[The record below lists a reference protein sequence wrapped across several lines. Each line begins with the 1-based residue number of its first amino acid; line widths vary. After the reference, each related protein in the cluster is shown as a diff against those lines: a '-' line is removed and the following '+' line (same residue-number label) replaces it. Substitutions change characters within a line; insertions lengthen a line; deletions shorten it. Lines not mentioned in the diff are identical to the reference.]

1 MTDIDYTQ
9 FKIVGVVEA
18 QPNTK
23 HAIINAVGYLGSDW
37 KFTPLSPTEAKQVF
51 PSRGRVF
58 APGFQDRY
66 KELIGKCIFAG
77 MMPSNNDGADKFIW
91 DRENGMPDEYG
102 TVIIN
107 GLANEIDE
115 NPDKTYKNLKTNGR
129 LDNTSPTYLC
139 ILSKLYLIDPD
150 NIKKYYITEM
160 DLHFVKNANHESFV
174 TYDHTHYVL
183 IGNHLD
189 GPTRAIDIMPDSIL
203 RDWLIKEFL
212 VKEWSQAL
220 NSKSLDEIE
229 NGLIGLI
236 SKSILHKPVLKSRI
250 NRLSSMLELFVFSY
264 QAMTNF
270 LTLPTLKR
278 TIDKSIEINSEKFIE
293 KTKSKYA
300 KELENLKETNRLL
313 IEKEHTNAADVIS
326 KIHRKIEEANAEFN
340 ANNEELNKKTKLA
353 EEIIALQLTKIEEY
367 KTAIEELEN
376 TLHSIEDNKEHII
389 NDFAVIKDVMQI
401 IVSQKTKQAILPHP
415 TFQKTNNNAP
425 TDFGETIESL
435 NDESEEIK
443 LPQTFKTRLEFY
455 LTKNN
460 RKTEIAKKI
469 GQYMVHYKA
478 ILVPDNR
485 IIHSIIKATGR
496 CKYSIQYVTPEW
508 RSFSNVWNNGLN
520 TMIHSCIS
528 NPDIIHYYI
537 LENIN
542 MSYLPCYL
550 QPIVD
555 ISMGLRIN
563 FPNTEIIF
571 PDNLRLLLTSTAEEG
586 LPLAQQ
592 SIRYFGCLQNDDYT
606 IDEKKENLYSN
617 EKSDKTGYLK
627 ADMLKNMRSI
637 SPIPSNEYLSYIQSD
652 YE

>member
-264 QAMTNF
+264 EEMTNF

-460 RKTEIAKKI
+460 RKTEIAKNI

>member
-77 MMPSNNDGADKFIW
+77 MMPPNNDGADKFIW

-212 VKEWSQAL
+212 VKERSQAL

-236 SKSILHKPVLKSRI
+236 SNSILHKPVLKSRI

-264 QAMTNF
+264 EEMTNF

>member
-77 MMPSNNDGADKFIW
+77 MMPSNNDGADKFFW

-264 QAMTNF
+264 EEMTNF

-555 ISMGLRIN
+555 ISMGLRNN